1 MRRHLAVAT
10 ISLLASAL
18 VLAGATSPVS
28 AQDEEPQQPIWTYFS
43 QSGGTQA
50 NLIGKTVNSDL
61 TGASNIGGTAFNAT
75 SSNGV
80 AKVSVPGIIEVG
92 AITTSQV
99 ASPFG
104 TDGLQITSKAKIG
117 GIDLLSGAIKVDAV
131 ETTNIARATPSG
143 FSKEAESKLATLTI
157 GGKSYPLESAPNT
170 TVEIP
175 GLAKVVINEQIS
187 NSGPSGIETKVNAL
201 RVTLLEDFAG
211 AKLGSTIKLAS
222 SGINIL
228 NGGPSNAIPVG
239 GFCYGLAAKV
249 KAKDISVAVP
259 PLPYL
264 QIPSI
269 GTGGKLFT
277 NSTANVDIP
286 QGLLKVGAIECAVS
300 GLSDVGKADAY
311 AETEIARANLFG
323 GLITADAIKVKSHV
337 AKDSSGSLEE
347 QSMEFVNLK
356 VGKKVIPLNVKPNT
370 RINVLGLGQVNI
382 NKQMTQSGYSA
393 IIGVEVILSVKKLGL
408 PVGAQ
413 VHLGVASTYTAAS
426 S

>member
-1 MRRHLAVAT
+1 MRRKLSAATITLLAALLAMSGAVAP
-10 ISLLASAL
+10 ASA
-18 VLAGATSPVS
+18 
-28 AQDEEPQQPIWTYFS
+28 QEEVEQPIWTYFA

-61 TGASNIGGTAFNAT
+61 TGASNIGGTAFNAS

-80 AKVSVPGIIEVG
+80 ARVRVPGIIQVG

-99 ASPFG
+99 AAPFG
-104 TDGLQITSKAKIG
+104 SDGLQITSKAKIA
-117 GIDLLSGAIKVDAV
+117 GIDLLNGAIKVDGI

-143 FSKEAESKLATLTI
+143 FSKEADSKLATLTI
-157 GGKSYPLESAPNT
+157 GGKSYPISTAPNT

-175 GLAKVVINEQIS
+175 GLAKIVINEQVS
-187 NSGPSGIETKVNAL
+187 NSSGSGIETKVNAL

-211 AKLGSTIKLAS
+211 AKLGSTIKLAP

-239 GFCYGLAAKV
+239 GFCYGVAAKV
-249 KAKDISVAVP
+249 KAADVSADVP

-264 QIPSI
+264 SIPSI

-277 NSTANVDIP
+277 NSTANVDVP
-286 QGLLKVGAIECAVS
+286 LGLLKVGAIECSVS
-300 GLSDVGKADAY
+300 GLSEVGKADAY
-311 AETEIARANLFG
+311 AETEIARANLLG
-323 GLITADAIKVKSHV
+323 GAITADAIKVKSHV
-337 AKDSSGSLEE
+337 SKNGNAHLEE

-356 VGKKVIPLNVKPNT
+356 VGSKKIPLNVRKNT

-382 NKQMTQSGYSA
+382 NKQTTQSGYSA

-413 VHLGVASTYTAAS
+413 VHLGVASTYTAQS
-426 S
+426 G

>member
-1 MRRHLAVAT
+1 MRRTITAAT
-10 ISLLASAL
+10 ISLLATLLA
-18 VLAGATSPVS
+18 LAGAITPVS
-28 AQDEEPQQPIWTYFS
+28 AAQPIWTYFS
-43 QSGGTQA
+43 TSGGTQA

-61 TGASNIGGTAFNAT
+61 TGASNIGGTAFNAE

-80 AKVSVPGIIEVG
+80 AKVSVPGLIEVG

-104 TDGLQITSKAKIG
+104 SDGLQITSKAKIA
-117 GIDLLSGAIKVDAV
+117 GINLLSGAIKVDAV
-131 ETTNIARATPSG
+131 ETTNIGRATPSG

-157 GGKSYPLESAPNT
+157 GGKSYPLQSAPNT
-170 TVEIP
+170 TITIP

-187 NSGPSGIETKVNAL
+187 NSGPSGLETRVNAL

-211 AKLGSTIKLAS
+211 AKLGSTIKLATS
-222 SGINIL
+222 TINIL

-249 KAKDISVAVP
+249 GARDAHVAVP
-259 PLPYL
+259 PMPYL
-264 QIPSI
+264 QIPSV
-269 GTGGKLFT
+269 GTGGKLMT
-277 NSTANVDIP
+277 NSTADVNIP
-286 QGLLKVGAIECAVS
+286 QGLLKVGALECKVS
-300 GLSDVGKADAY
+300 GLSNVGSADAY
-311 AETEIARANLFG
+311 AETQIARANLLG
-323 GLITADAIKVKSHV
+323 GLVTADAIKVKSHV
-337 AKDSSGSLEE
+337 SKNSSGSIEE

-356 VGKKVIPLNVKPNT
+356 VANKVIPLNVKPNT

-382 NKQMTQSGYSA
+382 NKQITQSGYSA

>member
-28 AQDEEPQQPIWTYFS
+28 AQEEEPQQPIWTYFS

-61 TGASNIGGTAFNAT
+61 TGASNLGGTAFVGE

-104 TDGLQITSKAKIG
+104 TDGLQITSKAKIA
-117 GIDLLSGAIKVDAV
+117 GIDLLSGAIKVDGI

-143 FSKEAESKLATLTI
+143 FSKEADSKLATLTI
-157 GGKSYPLESAPNT
+157 GGESYPISTAPNT

-264 QIPSI
+264 TIPSI

-286 QGLLKVGAIECAVS
+286 QGLLKVGAIECAIS
-300 GLSDVGKADAY
+300 GLSEVGKADAY

-337 AKDSSGSLEE
+337 SKNSSGSVEE

-356 VGKKVIPLNVKPNT
+356 VGRKVIPLNVKPNT

>member
-1 MRRHLAVAT
+1 MRRTLSAAT
-10 ISLLASAL
+10 ITLIAALLA
-18 VLAGATSPVS
+18 LASTMSPAS
-28 AQDEEPQQPIWTYFS
+28 AQEEVEQPIWTYFA

-50 NLIGKTVNSDL
+50 NLIGKTINSDL

-80 AKVSVPGIIEVG
+80 AKVSVPGIIDVG

-99 ASPFG
+99 AAPFG
-104 TDGLQITSKAKIG
+104 SDGLQITSKAKIA
-117 GIDLLSGAIKVDAV
+117 GINLLNGAIKVDGI

-143 FSKEAESKLATLTI
+143 FSKEADSKLATLTI
-157 GGKSYPLESAPNT
+157 GGNSYPISTAPNT

-187 NSGPSGIETKVNAL
+187 NSSGAGIETKVNAL

-211 AKLGSTIKLAS
+211 AKLGSTIRLAP

-249 KAKDISVAVP
+249 KAADISVAVP

-264 QIPSI
+264 SIPSI

-277 NSTANVDIP
+277 NSTANVDVP
-286 QGLLKVGAIECAVS
+286 QGLLKVGALECSVS
-300 GLSDVGKADAY
+300 GVSNVGAADAY
-311 AETEIARANLFG
+311 AESEIARANLLG

-337 AKDSSGSLEE
+337 SKTGSAHLEE

-356 VGKKVIPLNVKPNT
+356 VGSKKIPLNVKKNT

-382 NKQMTQSGYSA
+382 NKQITQSGYSA

-426 S
+426 G

>member
-1 MRRHLAVAT
+1 MRRHFVAAT
-10 ISLLASAL
+10 ITLLATLLA
-18 VLAGATSPVS
+18 LAGALSSPAS
-28 AQDEEPQQPIWTYFS
+28 AVDQPIWTYFS

-50 NLIGKTVNSDL
+50 NLIGKVVNSDL
-61 TGASNIGGTAFNAT
+61 TGASNIGGTDFNNS

-92 AITTSQV
+92 AITTSQE
-99 ASPFG
+99 AAPFG
-104 TDGLQITSKAKIG
+104 SDGLQITSTAKIA
-117 GIDLLSGAIKVDAV
+117 GIDLLGGAIKVDGI

-143 FSKEAESKLATLTI
+143 FSKEADSKLATLTI
-157 GGKSYPLESAPNT
+157 GGESYPISTAPNT

-211 AKLGSTIKLAS
+211 AKLGSTIKLAP
-222 SGINIL
+222 SGINIM
-228 NGGPSNAIPVG
+228 NGGPSAAIPVG

-259 PLPYL
+259 PFPYL
-264 QIPSI
+264 SIPSI

-286 QGLLKVGAIECAVS
+286 QGLLKVGALECSVS
-300 GLSDVGKADAY
+300 GLSNVGEADAY
-311 AETEIARANLFG
+311 AEAEIARANLLG

-337 AKDSSGSLEE
+337 HKTQSGHLEE

-356 VGKKVIPLNVKPNT
+356 VGKKVIPLDVKPNT

-382 NKQMTQSGYSA
+382 NKQTTQSGYSA

-413 VHLGVASTYTAAS
+413 IHLGVASTYTAAS
-426 S
+426 

>member
-1 MRRHLAVAT
+1 MRRRFAAAT
-10 ISLLASAL
+10 ITFLAALLA
-18 VLAGATSPVS
+18 LAGAISPVS
-28 AQDEEPQQPIWTYFS
+28 AADQPIWTYFS

-50 NLIGKTVNSDL
+50 NLIGKIVNSDL
-61 TGASNIGGTAFNAT
+61 TGASNLGGTAFVGE

-99 ASPFG
+99 ASPFK
-104 TDGLQITSKAKIG
+104 TDGLQITSKAKIA
-117 GIDLLSGAIKVDAV
+117 GIDLLSGAIKVDAI
-131 ETTNIARATPSG
+131 ETTNIGRATPTG
-143 FSKEAESKLATLTI
+143 FSKVAKSKLATLTI
-157 GGKSYPLESAPNT
+157 AGKSYPLTARPNT
-170 TVEIP
+170 TITIP
-175 GLAKVVINEQIS
+175 GLATVVINEQIS
-187 NSGPSGIETKVNAL
+187 NSGPSGLQTKVNAL

-211 AKLGSTIKLAS
+211 AKLGSTIRLAPS
-222 SGINIL
+222 SINIL

-249 KAKDISVAVP
+249 KAADVSVAVP

-264 QIPSI
+264 TIPSI
-269 GTGGKLFT
+269 GTGGRLFT

-286 QGLLKVGAIECAVS
+286 QGLLKVGALECSVS
-300 GLSDVGKADAY
+300 GLSEVGAADAY
-311 AETEIARANLFG
+311 AETEIARANLLNG
-323 GLITADAIKVKSHV
+323 VIRADAIKVKSHV
-337 AKDSSGSLEE
+337 SKTQSGSLEE
-347 QSMEFVNLK
+347 QSMEFVNLR
-356 VGKKVIPLNVKPNT
+356 VAGKLIPIDVKPNT

-426 S
+426 E

>member
-1 MRRHLAVAT
+1 MRRT
-10 ISLLASAL
+10 ITAAIITLLAAL
-18 VLAGATSPVS
+18 LALAGAITPVS
-28 AQDEEPQQPIWTYFS
+28 AAQPIWTYFS

-50 NLIGKTVNSDL
+50 NLIGKIVNSDL
-61 TGASNIGGTAFNAT
+61 TGASNLGGTAFVGE

-80 AKVSVPGIIEVG
+80 AKVSVPGIIDVG

-104 TDGLQITSKAKIG
+104 SDGLQITSKAKIA

-143 FSKEAESKLATLTI
+143 FSKEADSKLATLTI
-157 GGKSYPLESAPNT
+157 GGNSYPISTAPNT

-175 GLAKVVINEQIS
+175 GLAKIVINEQVS
-187 NSGPSGIETKVNAL
+187 NSSGSGIETKVNAL

-211 AKLGSTIKLAS
+211 AKLGSTIKLAP

-249 KAKDISVAVP
+249 KVADISADVP

-264 QIPSI
+264 SIPSI

-286 QGLLKVGAIECAVS
+286 QGLLKVGAIECGVS
-300 GLSDVGKADAY
+300 GVSNVGSADAF
-311 AETEIARANLFG
+311 AQTEIARANVLG
-323 GLITADAIKVKSHV
+323 GVVTADAIKVKSHV
-337 AKDSSGSLEE
+337 SKNGNAHLEE

-356 VGKKVIPLNVKPNT
+356 VAGKPIKLNVKKNT

-382 NKQMTQSGYSA
+382 NKQITKSGYSA

>member
-1 MRRHLAVAT
+1 MRRT
-10 ISLLASAL
+10 ISAVTITLFAALLA
-18 VLAGATSPVS
+18 LAGAITPVS
-28 AQDEEPQQPIWTYFS
+28 AAQPIWTYFS

-50 NLIGKTVNSDL
+50 KLIGTVVSSDL
-61 TGASNIGGTAFNAT
+61 TGASNLGGTAFVGE

-80 AKVSVPGIIEVG
+80 AKVSVPGLIEVG

-104 TDGLQITSKAKIG
+104 SDGLQITSKAKIG

-170 TVEIP
+170 TIEIP
-175 GLAKVVINEQIS
+175 GLAKVVINEQLS

-201 RVTLLEDFAG
+201 KVTLLEDFAG

-249 KAKDISVAVP
+249 KAKDIAVAVP
-259 PLPYL
+259 PLPFL
-264 QIPSI
+264 TIPSV
-269 GTGGKLFT
+269 GTGGKRFT
-277 NSTANVDIP
+277 NSTADVDLP
-286 QGLLKVGAIECAVS
+286 QGLLKVGALECSVS
-300 GLSDVGKADAY
+300 GLSEVGSADAF
-311 AETEIARANLFG
+311 AASEIARVDLFG
-323 GLITADAIKVKSHV
+323 GLIKADAIKVRSHV
-337 AKDSSGSLEE
+337 SKTPTGSVEE
-347 QSMEFVNLK
+347 QSMTFVNLK
-356 VGKKVIPLNVKPNT
+356 VGSRKIPLDVKPNT

-382 NKQMTQSGYSA
+382 NKQASQSGYSA

>member
-1 MRRHLAVAT
+1 M
-10 ISLLASAL
+10 
-18 VLAGATSPVS
+18 VS
-28 AQDEEPQQPIWTYFS
+28 
-43 QSGGTQA
+43 
-50 NLIGKTVNSDL
+50 SDL
-61 TGASNIGGTAFNAT
+61 TGASNLGGTAFVGE

-80 AKVSVPGIIEVG
+80 AKVSVPGLIEVG

-104 TDGLQITSKAKIG
+104 PDGLQITSKAKIG

-170 TVEIP
+170 TIEIP
-175 GLAKVVINEQIS
+175 GLAKVVINEQLS

-201 RVTLLEDFAG
+201 KVTLLEDFAG

-222 SGINIL
+222 SGISIL

-259 PLPYL
+259 PLPFL
-264 QIPSI
+264 TIPSV
-269 GTGGKLFT
+269 GTGGKRFT
-277 NSTANVDIP
+277 LSTADVDLP
-286 QGLLKVGAIECAVS
+286 QGLLKVGAIECSVS
-300 GLSDVGKADAY
+300 GLSEVGSADAF
-311 AETEIARANLFG
+311 AAPEIARVDLFG
-323 GLITADAIKVKSHV
+323 GLIKADAIKVRSHV
-337 AKDSSGSLEE
+337 SKTPNGSVEE

-356 VGKKVIPLNVKPNT
+356 VGSKKIPLDVKPNT

-382 NKQMTQSGYSA
+382 NKQASQSGYSA

-413 VHLGVASTYTAAS
+413 VHVGVASTYTAAS
-426 S
+426 E